1 MNTKNDSVSEQQKNL
16 QTAPYILQFSK
27 KSVHFVS
34 TRAHL
39 RASRRD
45 ETLTFWVHWQMSYV
59 FGSLLSVADLLRD
72 LFRTPKWTFLGVHR
86 GPKSDHKLPK
96 KKLYTLPFAYL
107 QLFENAINDA
117 GVYYYALTNASQKS
131 ISTSTSW
138 RRDWCTKGTVA
149 GLARRAI
156 G

>member
-16 QTAPYILQFSK
+16 QTATYILQFSK

-45 ETLTFWVHWQMSYV
+45 ETLTFLV
-59 FGSLLSVADLLRD
+59 
-72 LFRTPKWTFLGVHR
+72 
-86 GPKSDHKLPK
+86 PKSDHKLPE

-117 GVYYYALTNASQKS
+117 GVYYYALTNAIQKS
-131 ISTSTSW
+131 ISTSTSRHW
-138 RRDWCTKGTVA
+138 KE
-149 GLARRAI
+149 GLMYQRHGGGASPQGNWI
-156 G
+156 FFQ

>member
-45 ETLTFWVHWQMSYV
+45 ETLTFLGTLTDVSRIWLTFVRCRPAQGPVQNPKM
-59 FGSLLSVADLLRD
+59 D
-72 LFRTPKWTFLGVHR
+72 LFGCSWE
-86 GPKSDHKLPK
+86 PK
-96 KKLYTLPFAYL
+96 KRPQVAQKEVVHFAFCILATFWKRHQRRWCLLLCTNECVPKKHFHVNFLTLEGGIDVPKAR
-107 QLFENAINDA
+107 
-117 GVYYYALTNASQKS
+117 
-131 ISTSTSW
+131 W
-138 RRDWCTKGTVA
+138 RG
-149 GLARRAI
+149 
-156 G
+156 

>member
-1 MNTKNDSVSEQQKNL
+1 MNTKNDSASEQQKHL
-16 QTAPYILQFSK
+16 QTATYILQFSK

-45 ETLTFWVHWQMSYV
+45 ETLTFLGTLTDVSRIWLTFVRCRPARGPVQN
-59 FGSLLSVADLLRD
+59 
-72 LFRTPKWTFLGVHR
+72 PKWTFLEVHR
-86 GPKSDHKLPK
+86 GPKSDHKLPE

-131 ISTSTSW
+131 ISTPTSW
-138 RRDWCTKGTVA
+138 H
-149 GLARRAI
+149 
-156 G
+156 